1 MALYLFQ
8 GSYTAA
14 TAAALVKKPQ
24 NRLRAI
30 KAAVEK
36 LGGSVEGGWMTFGKY
51 DYAVICRFRDNV
63 TAASF
68 AFAVASGGAVAHN
81 QTTLLLTF
89 EEAMKATRRAAKAGY
104 RPPR

>member
-1 MALYLFQ
+1 LFQ
-8 GSYTAA
+8 GSYTSAS
-14 TAAALVKKPQ
+14 AAALVRKPQ
-24 NRLRAI
+24 NRLRVI

-36 LGGSVEGGWMTFGKY
+36 LGGSLEGGWMTFGKH
-51 DYAVICRFRDNV
+51 DYAVICRFRDNA

-68 AFAVASGGAVAHN
+68 AFAVAAGGAVAHN
-81 QTTLLLTF
+81 ETTPLLTF